1 MRRYDNQR
9 VQRSLDSPTRD
20 CMPVYEYR
28 CKACGKT
35 HEIAHGFNDKRPTE
49 CPSCGGELIRV
60 FHPIGLVF
68 KGSGFHKTDY
78 GGASSRPSG
87 ESKSEGSSDSKSSD
101 SKPSESKSSDKSSDS
116 KSSESKSS
124 DSKSSDSK
132 PAEKKSGDSKPSGSS
147 TSS

>member
-1 MRRYDNQR
+1 
-9 VQRSLDSPTRD
+9 
-20 CMPVYEYR
+20 MPVYEYR
-28 CKACGKT
+28 CKSCGKT
-35 HEIAHGFNDKRPTE
+35 HEVEHGFNDKRPTE

-87 ESKSEGSSDSKSSD
+87 ESKQSDSSSGDSKPSDSKSSD
-101 SKPSESKSSDKSSDS
+101 SKPDGSKGADSKSSD
-116 KSSESKSS
+116 SKSS

-132 PAEKKSGDSKPSGSS
+132 PGEKKSADPKSSGSSS